1 METSGYLAQADKSA
15 GVLSEKSDVY
25 SFGILVMEIICAR
38 VPVDHNRPQVFL
50 VDWLTSMIAN
60 KQIALVVDPK
70 LPDMPPSKELK
81 RMLLLALRCVSIV
94 I

>member
-1 METSGYLAQADKSA
+1 
-15 GVLSEKSDVY
+15 
-25 SFGILVMEIICAR
+25 
-38 VPVDHNRPQVFL
+38 
-50 VDWLTSMIAN
+50 MIAN